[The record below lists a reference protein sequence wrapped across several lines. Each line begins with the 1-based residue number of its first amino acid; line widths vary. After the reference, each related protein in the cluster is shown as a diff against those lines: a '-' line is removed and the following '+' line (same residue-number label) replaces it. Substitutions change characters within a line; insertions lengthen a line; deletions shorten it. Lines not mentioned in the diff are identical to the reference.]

1 MALYESMGYR
11 RIKPFGVY
19 RQDPTS
25 VCFAK
30 PLTSSAA

>member
-1 MALYESMGYR
+1 MR
-11 RIKPFGVY
+11 PFGVY

-30 PLTSSAA
+30 PLSSSGA